1 MNSFFFHISHPVQ
14 VTSNI
19 ETLESY
25 VKEHEAYHSAHLEA
39 LDWVRKTRIAV
50 QQCSDCHGEKQDTVD
65 KQWKVN
71 DIANTLPVGKFIPEF
86 ILH

>member
-1 MNSFFFHISHPVQ
+1 M
-14 VTSNI
+14 TSNI

-71 DIANTLPVGKFIPEF
+71 DIANTLPVGKFILEF